1 MTAYDWARDE
11 ARQAREADW
20 ARAHPPR
27 CSCRQCAA
35 DNADPGDDQ

>member
-20 ARAHPPR
+20 ARAHPAP
-27 CSCRQCAA
+27 CWCTQCAA
-35 DNADPGDDQ
+35 DNAQEDDQ